1 MDIVQTEEGV
11 LQSFMTKRGLMTLVA
26 LAGGSA
32 LGGSFATGEPVRTVL
47 TSLQGSGGVMLGYV
61 AGTMAMS
68 ALYNF
73 KLGKDGRPEDST
85 PGWVYYLPWIGAVA
99 VPLITGGT
107 FDRGLVG
114 LLAGAKIATV
124 FV

>member
-1 MDIVQTEEGV
+1 MEAEEGV
-11 LQSFMTKRGLMTLVA
+11 LQAFMTKRGLMTLAA

-32 LGGSFATGEPVRTVL
+32 LGGSFATGEPVKDVL
-47 TSLQGSGGVMLGYV
+47 MSLQGSSGVVLGYV
-61 AGTMAMS
+61 AGAVAMP